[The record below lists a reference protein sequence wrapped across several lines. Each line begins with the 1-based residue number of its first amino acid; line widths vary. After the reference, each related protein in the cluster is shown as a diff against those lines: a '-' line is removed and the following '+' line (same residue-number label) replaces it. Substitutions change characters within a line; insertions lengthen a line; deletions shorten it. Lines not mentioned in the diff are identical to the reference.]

1 MLNIQLERK
10 TISQL
15 TDMSEARPTKN
26 EEETTQRAL

>member
-26 EEETTQRAL
+26 EEETTQCAL